1 MRQEI
6 NNSSNER
13 LAMTMKVP
21 LSAQQIQ
28 DLREHNQSQIPVIVG
43 AAKANIIADGQFV
56 FFAAFDGTNNDMNHH
71 PNDKYDTNVAQL
83 WSQYVVARS
92 KRANLGGGYY
102 AGVGTDGTLTHS
114 EWLPPNVTQQAIVTA
129 QKAYDEFCV
138 QASDWLRMSG
148 NAGKPVAVAIT
159 SFSRGGASA
168 AIFSQ
173 MLYARGLADPKNG
186 GKVLVPPGRVPISAG
201 VLFDPVTTGISV
213 NLAFAPNAK
222 NIVDIEALNEYR
234 QLFKGA
240 DYFNQPGVIA
250 IVPMYGNHCDIGGG
264 YDLGLSALALEA
276 ATGFLKKSGLPIS
289 DVPSKRRFN
298 PNEVAVHSEE
308 YDDRGNKIWDVYNTD
323 GFSFKNLRLLVSVAI
338 PATAGGPFTMYDGTA
353 VTV

>member
-1 MRQEI
+1 MTIEI
-6 NNSSNER
+6 ELN
-13 LAMTMKVP
+13 
-21 LSAQQIQ
+21 AQQIQ
-28 DLREHNQSQIPVIVG
+28 ALQEYNQNQIPVIIN
-43 AAKANIIADGQFV
+43 AAQESVIEDGQFV

-92 KRANLGGGYY
+92 GRANLGGSYY
-102 AGVGTDGTLTHS
+102 AGVGTDGTLTQS
-114 EWLPPNVTQQAIVTA
+114 AWLPPNVTQQAIDTA

-138 QASDWLRMSG
+138 QASDWLRTPG
-148 NAGKPVAVAIT
+148 NAGKPIAAAIT
-159 SFSRGGASA
+159 SFSRGDASA

-173 MLYARGLADPKNG
+173 MLYARGLTDPKTG
-186 GKVLVPPGRVPISAG
+186 GKVLIPPARVPISAG

-240 DYFNQPGVIA
+240 DYSNQPGAIA
-250 IVPMYGNHCDIGGG
+250 IIPMYGNHCDIGGG
-264 YDLGLSALALEA
+264 YDRGLSALALEA
-276 ATGFLKKSGLPIS
+276 ATGFLKKAGLPIA
-289 DVPSKRRFN
+289 DVPSTREFD

-323 GFSFKNLRLLVSVAI
+323 GFSFKNLRLLAHVGI
-338 PATAGGPFTMYDGTA
+338 PATPGGPFTMYDGTT